1 MQIYTDYNKVKKVAE
16 SCQTQEHIIVANKL
30 ITQFMK
36 KYNLEY
42 DEQLFNISKLRD
54 STFQSVTKY
63 LNANDKSPKGVSH
76 ILDCVNMEL
85 LDDSVIKIELVK
97 VDDGKVE
104 IFVNGKY
111 TGRHKL

>member
-1 MQIYTDYNKVKKVAE
+1 
-16 SCQTQEHIIVANKL
+16 
-30 ITQFMK
+30 
-36 KYNLEY
+36 
-42 DEQLFNISKLRD
+42 
-54 STFQSVTKY
+54 
-63 LNANDKSPKGVSH
+63 
-76 ILDCVNMEL
+76 MEL